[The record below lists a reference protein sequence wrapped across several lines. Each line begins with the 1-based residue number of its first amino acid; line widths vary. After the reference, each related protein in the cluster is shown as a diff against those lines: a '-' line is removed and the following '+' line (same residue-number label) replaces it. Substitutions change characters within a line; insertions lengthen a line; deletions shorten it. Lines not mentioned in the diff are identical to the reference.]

1 MGGVGDNIPLVRDVV
16 IQPTLESWRA
26 TARKL
31 LADGVA
37 PEQVVWREAA
47 TQGGLFEP
55 EVIRETPS
63 EAADF
68 RVPRAFVE
76 LSAGASST
84 LSSGGSCAE
93 TPTSSPRSRTPTS
106 SA

>member
-1 MGGVGDNIPLVRDVV
+1 MSDVV

-31 LADGVA
+31 LADGIG

-55 EVIRETPS
+55 EVIREAPS

-76 LSAGASST
+76 LCGAAACCDR
-84 LSSGGSCAE
+84 LASGSDDC
-93 TPTSSPRSRTPTS
+93 SPLAR
-106 SA
+106 